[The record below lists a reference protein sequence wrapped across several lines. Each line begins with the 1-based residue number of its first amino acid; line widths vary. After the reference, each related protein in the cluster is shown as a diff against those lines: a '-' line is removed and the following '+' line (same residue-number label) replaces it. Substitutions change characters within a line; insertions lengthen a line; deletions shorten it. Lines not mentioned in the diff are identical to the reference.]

1 MNLANGIDTAE
12 PGTAAA
18 ISADIRDRADPA
30 LVRADRVEQLYSQL
44 PLGMAATIVIGV
56 IAAVE
61 LREGRFIELVLF
73 WGGLLVLVVVLHG
86 MLYFGYRTDPR
97 KVQNTAQWLRWLGI
111 GAFAA
116 GAVWGFAAA
125 VFFPSHADE
134 RQVFLAFLLAGVI
147 SGGIPMYAASWP
159 VFAAYAAAIT
169 LPFTYVLATF
179 GNRLFAEI
187 ALLIPL
193 FYGVSVAIAF
203 RLNGVFLAGYRLR
216 HAYQRQLIELQEAR
230 RQIEASGR
238 KLALFAERAP
248 IAVLELDSQ
257 GTIHEVNHAAELL
270 FGYAADELTGRS
282 AKRLVKPKYH
292 ADFDREWGALIAKRA
307 PVAGVK
313 VRNPRRDGIDVVCEW
328 TVTPL
333 VNPDG
338 QLISVIAQG
347 RDITAQLEAER
358 MKKEFT
364 STLSHELRTPL
375 TSIIGSLQLINAG
388 VLGDI
393 PKDVTELTEVAER
406 NGQRLL
412 DLINDLLDIE
422 KIESGKLTL
431 VPEVIRVDELV
442 REAMVLNK
450 GFGDRFKVRFEP
462 RGELVTREV
471 TADRK
476 RLLQVMTNLL
486 SNAAKFS
493 PEGEAVEITTEE
505 LGGHLR
511 VGVHDRGPGIPEAF
525 RSRIFGRF
533 KPWPFRCAPLSVRRP
548 VPAMMVIYCFR
559 DDVVLRLAV
568 RRKAAPVG
576 RHAGVF
582 FTRSHQCSPFFDRVV
597 RCRFSSRRRSTF
609 CSWRFRFAM
618 ERSRCIWRSS
628 AIVLRRRSVSSMMYR
643 SAWATASQMSS

>member
-1 MNLANGIDTAE
+1 MSNLANGVESGIEPAE
-12 PGTAAA
+12 RSVA
-18 ISADIRDRADPA
+18 IADVIRERADPA

-44 PLGMAATIVIGV
+44 PLGMVATIAIGV

-73 WGGLLVLVVVLHG
+73 WGGLLALVVVLHG
-86 MLYFGYRTDPR
+86 MLYLGYRNER
-97 KVQNTAQWLRWLGI
+97 HKVENTAQWLRWFGI

-134 RQVFLAFLLAGVI
+134 RQVFLAFLLAGVM

-159 VFAAYAAAIT
+159 IFAAYAAAIA

-193 FYGVSVAIAF
+193 FYGVSVAIAY
-203 RLNGVFLAGYRLR
+203 RLNGVFLSGYRLR
-216 HAYQRQLIELQEAR
+216 HAYQRQLVELEEAR

-238 KLALFAERAP
+238 KLALFAERSP
-248 IAVLELDSQ
+248 IAVLEIDEDGVLRD
-257 GTIHEVNHAAELL
+257 VNNAAELL
-270 FGYAADELTGRS
+270 FGYAADELIGQS
-282 AKRLVKPKYH
+282 VKRIVLPQYH
-292 ADFDREWGALIAKRA
+292 ADFDRDWGQI
-307 PVAGVK
+307 VATRKPATGVL
-313 VRNPRRDGIDVVCEW
+313 VRNPRRDGLTIVCEW

-333 VNPDG
+333 VNSEG
-338 QLISVIAQG
+338 QLLSIIAQG
-347 RDITAQLEAER
+347 RDVTAQREAER

-388 VLGDI
+388 VLGDV
-393 PKDVTELTEVAER
+393 PKDVMELTEVAER

-412 DLINDLLDIE
+412 DLINDILDIE

-431 VPEVIRVDELV
+431 NPEIIRVDELV
-442 REAMVLNK
+442 KESVLLNK
-450 GFGDRFKVRFEP
+450 GFGDRFKVRFEA
-462 RGELVTREV
+462 REPITATEV
-471 TADRK
+471 NADRK

-493 PEGEAVEITTEE
+493 PEGEVVEITTEE
-505 LGGHLR
+505 HAGGLR

-525 RSRIFGRF
+525 RARMFGRF
-533 KPWPFRCAPLSVRRP
+533 NQADSTTSRQKGGTGLGLAICKRLVELMHGRIGFEDRP
-548 VPAMMVIYCFR
+548 GGGTTFWFELP
-559 DDVVLRLAV
+559 
-568 RRKAAPVG
+568 
-576 RHAGVF
+576 RHA
-582 FTRSHQCSPFFDRVV
+582 
-597 RCRFSSRRRSTF
+597 
-609 CSWRFRFAM
+609 
-618 ERSRCIWRSS
+618 
-628 AIVLRRRSVSSMMYR
+628 
-643 SAWATASQMSS
+643 